1 MSITTLIGLVAGF
14 FTTISFLPQ
23 VIKAWKSKSTKDI
36 SVGMYIVLAVGLLL
50 WVFYGF
56 AIDSTPII
64 ITNAIGL
71 ILSLL
76 VLLLKIKYG

>member
-1 MSITTLIGLVAGF
+1 MDNTTLIGLAAGL

-23 VIKAWKSKSTKDI
+23 VIKAWKSKSTRDI
-36 SVGMYIVLAVGLLL
+36 SIGMYIVLGVGLLM

-56 AIDSTPII
+56 AINSTPII

-71 ILSLL
+71 TLTLL
-76 VLLLKIKYG
+76 VLVLKIKYG

>member
-1 MSITTLIGLVAGF
+1 MGITTLIGLAAGF

-36 SVGMYIVLAVGLLL
+36 AVGMYIVLAVGLLL
-50 WVFYGF
+50 WIFYGF
-56 AIDSTPII
+56 AIHSIPII